1 MLRAQRESAQDVVHS
16 IDLHY
21 WYKSTKTD
29 AKGAARWGAE
39 VRDERLEPPDT
50 EVWLLRCIKAI
61 KVY

>member
-1 MLRAQRESAQDVVHS
+1 MVHS
-16 IDLHY
+16 IYLLY

-50 EVWLLRCIKAI
+50 EVWIEP
-61 KVY
+61 